1 MSSQRKWRIS
11 QKGSIILNLGT
22 NDVHGNPMAL
32 IFARVVSRTQKKPLI
47 LVKLST
53 LEYDQQQ
60 KKFVRSFA
68 QGCTFLELEDAK
80 ILAQHLTDIAR

>member
-1 MSSQRKWRIS
+1 VSSRKWRIS

-22 NDVHGNPMAL
+22 NDKNGNPMAL
-32 IFARVVSRTQKKPLI
+32 IFARVVSRTEKKPLI
-47 LVKLST
+47 LIKLST
-53 LEYDQQQ
+53 LKYDQEQ

-80 ILAQHLTDIAR
+80 ALAQHLTDIAR